1 MGRHRP
7 MTGALERLANRK
19 AGSKMTRLNF
29 LRGHAKPLA
38 SSDLLDEKAAAEQ
51 LGVSVYTLARLR
63 KAGQIAHVK
72 IGGKVRYP
80 ASAILDFI
88 ASKTVQPCTK
98 TNDLKSKASGSPAI
112 PTVQSGKQLGM
123 TETPGKL
130 SAHHLAQKI
139 FKKPKSA

>member
-1 MGRHRP
+1 
-7 MTGALERLANRK
+7 MTSTLASLPTPQK
-19 AGSKMTRLNF
+19 VAPKKGGLSF
-29 LRGHAKPLA
+29 LRKFAGPDAALGGDA
-38 SSDLLDEKAAAEQ
+38 LLDEKTAAKQ
-51 LGVSVYTLARLR
+51 LGMSAFTLARLR
-63 KAGQIAHVK
+63 KLGQIAHVK

-80 ASAILDFI
+80 ASAIPAYI

-98 TNDLKSKASGSPAI
+98 TNDLKSKVSGSPAI
-112 PTVQSGKQLGM
+112 PTAPSGKQLGM